1 MMDCFKEVTGFTKFL
16 IELNFEFKL
25 KITDY

>member
-1 MMDCFKEVTGFTKFL
+1 MMDCFKEVNDFTKFL

-25 KITDY
+25 KIADY